1 MKDISVEAKVDHDP
15 ISGEEAIER
24 LAAVV
29 SSSEDAIISKDLNGV
44 ITNWNKG
51 AEKIFGYSKTEAI
64 GRKIDFLLPPGK
76 TKEEYRYLNQVLKGN
91 DFSHHEAEL
100 IRKDGKRIIV
110 STNASPIIDANGR
123 VVGVSRVSQDIT
135 HQKQAAINLIKAKG
149 DKAERAAELV
159 IAEKE
164 KLKRSAE
171 LVIAI
176 QEKAKRVHELIIA
189 NKELLYENEEKAKRA
204 AELVIA
210 NKELLYQNEEKAK
223 RAAELVIAS
232 EEKAKRV
239 HELVIANE
247 ELQYQNEEKAKRAA
261 ELVIANEEKAKRVDE
276 LVVANEEL
284 AIQNKEKAKMADELL
299 VANEEKAIRVEEL
312 MLANKQ
318 LALESDEKAKRA
330 AELITANTNKLE
342 LELVNRDK
350 LHQSLMETI
359 GIARELVE
367 LRDPYTAGH
376 ERRVGGLAQAIASA
390 MGLSEVQ
397 QEGLLIAGY
406 LHDIGKITIPAEILS
421 KPGKINAEEYALIKG
436 HVLAGYNLLKSIDF
450 PWDISQAVL
459 EHHERLDGSGY
470 PNALSAD
477 QISVEGRILAVSD
490 VVEAMSSYRPYRP
503 ALGIEV
509 ALAEI
514 ERGKGTIYDAKVVDA
529 CLQLFNEKRY
539 SFASAKSKES

>member
-223 RAAELVIAS
+223 RAAELVIA
-232 EEKAKRV
+232 
-239 HELVIANE
+239 
-247 ELQYQNEEKAKRAA
+247 
-261 ELVIANEEKAKRVDE
+261 NEEKAKRVDE

-436 HVLAGYNLLKSIDF
+436 HVLAGYNLLKSVDF